1 MESKWLWKA
10 IMIPACGIL
19 ILGIIG
25 VVYPDTYIDFYLQ
38 QAANTSLEALSTTQ
52 PEITLLLDVIFR
64 ANGLGM
70 TMSGILAIFIILF
83 AFRKGKKWS
92 VPALAIATNFLKFQK
107 SELLALILFPQPHLI
122 REALGEKYLMVLSLI
137 QILPAYAAA
146 HHSQPLLQ

>member
-25 VVYPDTYIDFYLQ
+25 VVYPDPYMDFYLQ

-92 VPALAIATNFLKFQK
+92 VPALAIAAGLGLIGEILLEIMILK
-107 SELLALILFPQPHLI
+107 
-122 REALGEKYLMVLSLI
+122 
-137 QILPAYAAA
+137 
-146 HHSQPLLQ
+146 